1 MIKYFVNKEKKTV
14 VAKFENTSVLT
25 DKGVWGKYIAN
36 HIFKTISKTKGC
48 INLYLN
54 DRNIYY
60 KFIEDAIKQNDS
72 CYGIAKC
79 ADTDTFDVEKGKE
92 LAKKRLL
99 KKYYNTQERAL
110 LNIIHVMNSVQQVLF
125 KDYHESKNKVGKFAQ
140 EIYCFQK

>member
-25 DKGVWGKYIAN
+25 DKGVWEKYIAN
-36 HIFKTISKTKGC
+36 HICKTINKTKGG
-48 INLYLN
+48 NDLYLN
-54 DRNIYY
+54 DKNIYY

-99 KKYYNTQERAL
+99 KKYYSTQERAL
-110 LNIIHVMNSVQQVLF
+110 LNIIHAMNSVQQVLF
-125 KDYHESKNKVGKFAQ
+125 RDYHKSKNKAGKFAQ
-140 EIYCFQK
+140 EIKII

>member
-25 DKGVWGKYIAN
+25 DKGVWEKYIAN
-36 HIFKTISKTKGC
+36 HICKTINKTKGG
-48 INLYLN
+48 NDLYLN
-54 DRNIYY
+54 DKNIYY

-92 LAKKRLL
+92 IAKKRLL
-99 KKYYNTQERAL
+99 KKYYSTQERAL
-110 LNIIHVMNSVQQVLF
+110 LNIIHAMNSVQQILF
-125 KDYHESKNKVGKFAQ
+125 KDYHKSKNKAGKFAQ
-140 EIYCFQK
+140 EIKII

>member
-14 VAKFENTSVLT
+14 VAKFENTSVFT
-25 DKGVWGKYIAN
+25 DKGVWEKYIAN
-36 HIFKTISKTKGC
+36 HICKTISKTKGG

-54 DRNIYY
+54 DKNIYY

-92 LAKKRLL
+92 IAKKRLL
-99 KKYYNTQERAL
+99 KKYYSTQERAL
-110 LNIIHVMNSVQQVLF
+110 LNIIHAMNSVQQILF
-125 KDYHESKNKVGKFAQ
+125 KDYHKSKNKAGKFAQ
-140 EIYCFQK
+140 EIKII

>member
-36 HIFKTISKTKGC
+36 HIYKTISKTKGG
-48 INLYLN
+48 IDLYLN
-54 DRNIYY
+54 ERNIYY

-79 ADTDTFDVEKGKE
+79 ADTDAFDVEKGKD

-99 KKYYNTQERAL
+99 KKYYRTQERAL
-110 LNIIHVMNSVQQVLF
+110 LNIIHALNSVQQVLF
-125 KDYHESKNKVGKFAQ
+125 KDYHKSKNKAGKFAQ
-140 EIYCFQK
+140 EIKII

>member
-25 DKGVWGKYIAN
+25 DNGVWEKYIAN
-36 HIFKTISKTKGC
+36 HIFKTISKTKGG

-54 DRNIYY
+54 ERNIYY

-79 ADTDTFDVEKGKE
+79 ADTDTFDAEKGKE
-92 LAKKRLL
+92 IAKKRLL
-99 KKYYNTQERAL
+99 KKYYSTQERAL
-110 LNIIHVMNSVQQVLF
+110 LNIIHAMNSVQQVLF
-125 KDYHESKNKVGKFAQ
+125 KDYHKSKNKAGKFAQ
-140 EIYCFQK
+140 EIYCS

>member
-25 DKGVWGKYIAN
+25 DKGVWEKYIAN
-36 HIFKTISKTKGC
+36 HICKTISKTNGGFDLWLIDK
-48 INLYLN
+48 
-54 DRNIYY
+54 DIYY

-72 CYGIAKC
+72 CCGIAKC

-92 LAKKRLL
+92 IAKKRLL
-99 KKYYNTQERAL
+99 KKYYSTQERAL
-110 LNIIHVMNSVQQVLF
+110 LNIIHAIDSVQQALF
-125 KDYHESKNKVGKFAQ
+125 NDYHESGNKVEKFAQ

>member
-1 MIKYFVNKEKKTV
+1 MIKYFVNKEKRTV
-14 VAKFENTSVLT
+14 VAKFENTFVLT

-36 HIFKTISKTKGC
+36 HICKTISKTKGG

-54 DRNIYY
+54 DKNIYY

-99 KKYYNTQERAL
+99 KKYYSTQERAL
-110 LNIIHVMNSVQQVLF
+110 LNIIHAMNSVQQILF
-125 KDYHESKNKVGKFAQ
+125 KDYHKSKNKAGKFAQ
-140 EIYCFQK
+140 EIKII

>member
-14 VAKFENTSVLT
+14 VAKFENTFVLT
-25 DKGVWGKYIAN
+25 DKGIWEKYIAN
-36 HIFKTISKTKGC
+36 HICNTISKTKGG
-48 INLYLN
+48 NDLYLT

-79 ADTDTFDVEKGKE
+79 ADTDTFDVEKGKDI
-92 LAKKRLL
+92 AKKRLL
-99 KKYYNTQERAL
+99 KKYYSTQERAL
-110 LNIIHVMNSVQQVLF
+110 LNIIHAMNSVQQVLL
-125 KDYHESKNKVGKFAQ
+125 KDYHKSNNKAGKFAQ

>member
-1 MIKYFVNKEKKTV
+1 MIKYFVNKEKRTV

-36 HIFKTISKTKGC
+36 HICKTISKTKGG

-92 LAKKRLL
+92 IAKKRLL
-99 KKYYNTQERAL
+99 KKYYSTQERAL
-110 LNIIHVMNSVQQVLF
+110 LNIIHAMNSVQQVIF
-125 KDYHESKNKVGKFAQ
+125 KDYHKSKNKAGKFAQ
-140 EIYCFQK
+140 EIKIS

>member
-14 VAKFENTSVLT
+14 VAKFENTFVLT
-25 DKGVWGKYIAN
+25 DKGVWEKYIAN
-36 HIFKTISKTKGC
+36 HICKTISKTKDG

-54 DRNIYY
+54 DNIYY

-92 LAKKRLL
+92 IAKKRLL
-99 KKYYNTQERAL
+99 KKYYSTQERAL
-110 LNIIHVMNSVQQVLF
+110 LNIIHAMNSVQQILF
-125 KDYHESKNKVGKFAQ
+125 KDYHKSKNKAGKFAQ
-140 EIYCFQK
+140 EIKII

>member
-14 VAKFENTSVLT
+14 VAKFENTFVLT

-36 HIFKTISKTKGC
+36 HICKTISKTKGG
-48 INLYLN
+48 NDLYLN
-54 DRNIYY
+54 DKNIYY

-72 CYGIAKC
+72 CCGIAKC

-92 LAKKRLL
+92 IAKKRLL
-99 KKYYNTQERAL
+99 KKYYRTQERAL
-110 LNIIHVMNSVQQVLF
+110 LNIIHAMNSVQQVIF
-125 KDYHESKNKVGKFAQ
+125 KDYHKSKNKAGKFAQ

>member
-1 MIKYFVNKEKKTV
+1 MIKYFVNEEKKTV

-25 DKGVWGKYIAN
+25 DKGVWEKYIVN
-36 HIFKTISKTKGC
+36 HICKTISKTKGG
-48 INLYLN
+48 IDLYLS

-79 ADTDTFDVEKGKE
+79 AGTDTFDVEKGKE
-92 LAKKRLL
+92 IAKKRLL
-99 KKYYNTQERAL
+99 KKYYRTQEIAL
-110 LNIIHVMNSVQQVLF
+110 LNIIHAMNNVQQVLF
-125 KDYHESKNKVGKFAQ
+125 KDYHKSKNKAGKFAQ